1 MIPSTKRRRH
11 RQEKVTLSD
20 VALAAGVSAI
30 TVSRA
35 LRDPEKVSPALRET
49 ILRVVEQM
57 GYVPDMAARA
67 LASKDSGLIGVLTPG
82 LTSYAFI
89 AVMRGIEDRVRATDL
104 RIQYA
109 NPGND
114 GEDDARK
121 LRFFFSQNP
130 AGIIYVGRHH
140 DPALDDLLKRA
151 PCPVVEIM
159 DVSRTPAE
167 MAVGIDH
174 RMAAEAAT
182 RHLINEGYRRIGLLG
197 GGWDSRSLRRLEGY
211 KAVMEAEGLFD
222 QALVLSIDSY
232 TSVGLGAHLLER
244 LLSACPDADAAF
256 CHSDD
261 LALGAL
267 FECQRKGLRIP
278 QDFGICGFND
288 FDYAGVAYPSLTS
301 VRLPR
306 YEIGYRAADMLIR
319 ATGGGRQPPTLV
331 DLGFQLIPRQSTAR
345 IAAQQPSGAPA

>member
-1 MIPSTKRRRH
+1 MIPGTRRRRH

-20 VALAAGVSAI
+20 VAHAAGVSAI

-35 LRDPEKVSPALRET
+35 LRDPEKVSPALREI

-89 AVMRGIEDRVRATDL
+89 AVMRGIEDRVRSTDL

-130 AGIIYVGRHH
+130 AGIIYLGRNGE
-140 DPALDDLLKRA
+140 PALDDLLQRA

-159 DVSRTPAE
+159 DVSHAPAE

-174 RMAAEAAT
+174 RLAAEAAT
-182 RHLINEGYRRIGLLG
+182 RHLLEQGYRRIALLG
-197 GGWDSRSLRRLEGY
+197 ACTDSRSLRRLEGY
-211 KAVMEAEGLFD
+211 RAVLEAQGLFD
-222 QALVLSIDSY
+222 PGLVLSIDSY
-232 TSVGLGAHLLER
+232 TSVGLGAHLLDR
-244 LLSACPDADAAF
+244 LLSDHPEADAAF

-267 FECQRKGLRIP
+267 FECQRKGLHVP
-278 QDFGICGFND
+278 DDFGICGFND
-288 FDYAGVAYPSLTS
+288 FDYAGVAFPSLTS

-319 ATGGGRQPPTLV
+319 ATGGGRQAPTLV
-331 DLGFQLIPRQSTAR
+331 DLGFQLIARQSTAR
-345 IAAQQPSGAPA
+345 KASQSLPGSSE

>member
-1 MIPSTKRRRH
+1 MIPGTRRRRH

-20 VALAAGVSAI
+20 VAQAAGVSAI

-35 LRDPEKVSPALRET
+35 LREPEKVSPALRET

-89 AVMRGIEDRVRATDL
+89 AVMRGIEDRVRSTDL

-109 NPGND
+109 NPGD
-114 GEDDARK
+114 GREDDARK
-121 LRFFFSQNP
+121 LRFFYSQNP
-130 AGIIYVGRHH
+130 AGIIHVGLQH
-140 DPALDDLLKRA
+140 DPALDELLRRA

-159 DVSRTPAE
+159 DVSHTPAE

-174 RMAAEAAT
+174 RQAAEAAT
-182 RHLINEGYRRIGLLG
+182 RHLLEQGYRRIAMLG
-197 GGWDSRSLRRLEGY
+197 ARWDTRAQRRLDGF
-211 KAVMEAEGLFD
+211 KAVLEAEGLFD
-222 QALVLSIDSY
+222 PDLVLSIDSY
-232 TSVGLGAHLLER
+232 TSVGLGAHLLDR
-244 LLSACPDADAAF
+244 LLTAFPQADAAF

-267 FECQRKGLRIP
+267 FECQRRGRRVP
-278 QDFGICGFND
+278 TEFGICGFND

-306 YEIGYRAADMLIR
+306 YEIGYRAADLLIR
-319 ATGGGRQPPTLV
+319 ATGDGRQPATV
-331 DLGFQLIPRQSTAR
+331 IDLGFQLIPRQSTAR
-345 IAAQQPSGAPA
+345 TTPQPPMF

>member
-1 MIPSTKRRRH
+1 M
-11 RQEKVTLSD
+11 
-20 VALAAGVSAI
+20 SAI

-49 ILRVVEQM
+49 ILSVVEQM
-57 GYVPDMAARA
+57 GYVPDLAARA

-89 AVMRGIEDRVRATDL
+89 AVMRGIEDRVRTTDL

-109 NPGND
+109 NPGDD

-130 AGIIYVGRHH
+130 AGIVYVGRQH
-140 DPALDDLLKRA
+140 DAALDELLQRA

-174 RMAAEAAT
+174 KLAAEAAT
-182 RHLINEGYRRIGLLG
+182 RHLLEQGYRRIGLLG
-197 GGWDSRSLRRLEGY
+197 GRWDNRSRRRLEGY
-211 KAVMEAEGLFD
+211 RAVLEAEGLFD
-222 QALVLSIDSY
+222 PDLVLSVDNY

-244 LLSACPDADAAF
+244 LLSAHPEADAAF

-267 FECQRKGLRIP
+267 FECQRRSRP
-278 QDFGICGFND
+278 VPTEFGICGFND

-319 ATGGGRQPPTLV
+319 ATGAGRQPPTLV
-331 DLGFQLIPRQSTAR
+331 DLGFQLIARQSTAR
-345 IAAQQPSGAPA
+345 NASHPAMD

>member
-1 MIPSTKRRRH
+1 MIPGTRRRRH

-20 VALAAGVSAI
+20 VAQAAGVSAI

-89 AVMRGIEDRVRATDL
+89 AVMRGIEDRVRSTDL

-109 NPGND
+109 NPGDD
-114 GEDDARK
+114 GEDDCSK
-121 LRFFFSQNP
+121 MRFFFSQNP
-130 AGIIYVGRHH
+130 AGIIYIGRQN
-140 DPALDDLLKRA
+140 DADLDALLQRA

-159 DVSRTPAE
+159 DVSHTPAE

-174 RMAAEAAT
+174 RLAAVAAT
-182 RHLINEGYRRIGLLG
+182 RHLLEQGYRRIALLG
-197 GGWDSRSLRRLEGY
+197 GRWDSRSRRRLEGY
-211 KAVMEAEGLFD
+211 KSVLEAEGLFD
-222 QALVLSIDSY
+222 SDLVLSVDSY
-232 TSVGLGAHLLER
+232 TSVGLGAHMLER
-244 LLSACPDADAAF
+244 LVTAHPDADAAF

-267 FECQRKGLRIP
+267 FECQRLGRHVP
-278 QDFGICGFND
+278 TDFGICGFND

-345 IAAQQPSGAPA
+345 NAAPQIAG